1 LSTRPIRDRREYKG
15 ACMGIVKK
23 IVFGDPSFTESQEKK
38 RKLFM
43 YLVSGGI
50 TTVANWVVYIVFDLL
65 VQSDMMVTMF
75 GSEFSLK
82 IAVKQIVG
90 WIVAVTVAYI
100 LNRITVFRS
109 KGNVI
114 RELLSFA
121 GARVLS
127 FLVLELG
134 VMYLMVWACEAIT
147 GLPASTPMFMI
158 ASFAFTYDYLVK
170 LINCVFVVIANYVLS
185 KIMVFRKKDMVDYNA
200 DKKEGE
206 ENA

>member
-1 LSTRPIRDRREYKG
+1 
-15 ACMGIVKK
+15 MGIVKK

-43 YLVSGGI
+43 YLVSGGL
-50 TTVANWVVYIVFDLL
+50 TTAANWIVYILFDLL
-65 VQSDMMVTMF
+65 VQSDMMVTLF
-75 GSEFSLK
+75 GNEFSLK

-114 RELLSFA
+114 RELFTFA

-134 VMYLMVWACEAIT
+134 VMYLMIWACEAIT
-147 GLPASTPMFMI
+147 GQPASTPMFMI

-170 LINCVFVVIANYVLS
+170 LINCVFVVIANYLLS

-200 DKKEGE
+200 KAKEGE
-206 ENA
+206 DNA

>member
-1 LSTRPIRDRREYKG
+1 
-15 ACMGIVKK
+15 MGIVKK

-43 YLVSGGI
+43 YLVSGGL
-50 TTVANWVVYIVFDLL
+50 TTAANWIVYILFDLL
-65 VQSDMMVTMF
+65 VQSDMMVTLF
-75 GSEFSLK
+75 GNEFSLK

-114 RELLSFA
+114 RELFTFA

-134 VMYLMVWACEAIT
+134 VMYLMIWACEAIM
-147 GLPASTPMFMI
+147 GQPASTPMFMI

-200 DKKEGE
+200 KEKEGE
-206 ENA
+206 DNA

>member
-1 LSTRPIRDRREYKG
+1 
-15 ACMGIVKK
+15 MGIVKK

-114 RELLSFA
+114 RELFTFA

-127 FLVLELG
+127 FVVLELG

-147 GLPASTPMFMI
+147 GQPVSTPMFMI
-158 ASFAFTYDYLVK
+158 AAFAFTYDYLVK

>member
-1 LSTRPIRDRREYKG
+1 
-15 ACMGIVKK
+15 MGIVKK

-43 YLVSGGI
+43 YLVSGGL
-50 TTVANWVVYIVFDLL
+50 TTAANWIVYILFDLL
-65 VQSDMMVTMF
+65 VQSDMMVTLF
-75 GSEFSLK
+75 GNEFSLK
-82 IAVKQIVG
+82 IAAKQIVG

-114 RELLSFA
+114 RELFTFA

-127 FLVLELG
+127 FLVLEVG
-134 VMYLMVWACEAIT
+134 VMYLMIWAWEAIT
-147 GLPASTPMFMI
+147 GQPASTPMFMI

-200 DKKEGE
+200 KAKEGE
-206 ENA
+206 DNA

>member
-1 LSTRPIRDRREYKG
+1 
-15 ACMGIVKK
+15 MGIVKK

-43 YLVSGGI
+43 YLVSGGL
-50 TTVANWVVYIVFDLL
+50 TTAANWIVYILFDLL
-65 VQSDMMVTMF
+65 VQSDMMVTLF
-75 GSEFSLK
+75 GNEFSMK

-114 RELLSFA
+114 RELFTFA

-134 VMYLMVWACEAIT
+134 VMYLMIWACEAIT
-147 GLPASTPMFMI
+147 GQPASTPMFMI

-200 DKKEGE
+200 KAKEGE
-206 ENA
+206 DNA

>member
-1 LSTRPIRDRREYKG
+1 
-15 ACMGIVKK
+15 MGIVKK

-38 RKLFM
+38 RKIFM
-43 YLVSGGI
+43 YLVSGGL
-50 TTVANWVVYIVFDLL
+50 TTAANWIVYILFDLL
-65 VQSDMMVTMF
+65 VQSDMMVTLF
-75 GSEFSLK
+75 GNEFSLK

-114 RELLSFA
+114 RELFTFA

-134 VMYLMVWACEAIT
+134 VMYLMIWACEAIT
-147 GLPASTPMFMI
+147 GQPASTPMFMI

-200 DKKEGE
+200 KAKEGE
-206 ENA
+206 DNA

>member
-1 LSTRPIRDRREYKG
+1 MSFI
-15 ACMGIVKK
+15 KK

-43 YLVSGGI
+43 YLVSGGL
-50 TTVANWVVYIVFDLL
+50 TTASNWLVYIVFDLL
-65 VQSDMMVTMF
+65 VKSDMMVTLF
-75 GSEFSLK
+75 GLEFSLK

-90 WIVAVTVAYI
+90 WIVAVTVAYF

-109 KGNVI
+109 KGNI
-114 RELLSFA
+114 LRELITFA

-134 VMYLMVWACEAIT
+134 VMYLMIWACESIT
-147 GLPASTPMFMI
+147 GVPAQTPMFMI

-185 KIMVFRKKDMVDYNA
+185 KLMVFKKKDMVDYNA
-200 DKKEGE
+200 EKKEGE
-206 ENA
+206 DNV

>member
-1 LSTRPIRDRREYKG
+1 
-15 ACMGIVKK
+15 MGIVKK

-43 YLVSGGI
+43 YLVSGGL
-50 TTVANWVVYIVFDLL
+50 TTAANWIVYIVFDLL
-65 VQSDMMVTMF
+65 VQSDMMVTLF
-75 GSEFSLK
+75 GNEFSLK
-82 IAVKQIVG
+82 IAAKQIVG
-90 WIVAVTVAYI
+90 WVVAVTVAYI

-147 GLPASTPMFMI
+147 GVPASTPMFMI

-200 DKKEGE
+200 KAKEGE
-206 ENA
+206 DNA

>member
-1 LSTRPIRDRREYKG
+1 
-15 ACMGIVKK
+15 MGIIKK

-43 YLVSGGI
+43 YLVSGGL
-50 TTVANWVVYIVFDLL
+50 TTAANWIVYILFDLL
-65 VQSDMMVTMF
+65 VKSDMRLSVLGF
-75 GSEFSLK
+75 DFSLK

-90 WIVAVTVAYI
+90 WIVAVIVAYF

-109 KGNVI
+109 KGSI
-114 RELLSFA
+114 LRELITFA

-127 FLVLELG
+127 FVVLELG
-134 VMYLMVWACEAIT
+134 VMYLMVWICELIT
-147 GLPASTPMFMI
+147 KVPVETPMTYI
-158 ASFAFTYDYLVK
+158 GSFAFTYDYLVK

-200 DKKEGE
+200 KTEQKPEEASSGKET
-206 ENA
+206 ADA

>member
-1 LSTRPIRDRREYKG
+1 
-15 ACMGIVKK
+15 MGIIKK

-43 YLVSGGI
+43 YLVSGGL
-50 TTVANWVVYIVFDLL
+50 TTAANWIVYILFDLL
-65 VQSDMMVTMF
+65 VKSDMSLSVLGF
-75 GSEFSLK
+75 DFSLK

-90 WIVAVTVAYI
+90 WIVAVIVAYF

-109 KGNVI
+109 KGSI
-114 RELLSFA
+114 LRELITFA

-127 FLVLELG
+127 FVVLELG
-134 VMYLMVWACEAIT
+134 VMYLMVWICELIT
-147 GLPASTPMFMI
+147 KVPVETPMTYI
-158 ASFAFTYDYLVK
+158 GSFAFTYDYLVK

-200 DKKEGE
+200 KTEQKPEEASSGKET
-206 ENA
+206 ADA

>member
-1 LSTRPIRDRREYKG
+1 
-15 ACMGIVKK
+15 MGLIKK
-23 IVFGDPSFTESQEKK
+23 IMFGDPGFTESQEKK

-43 YLVSGGI
+43 YLVSGGL
-50 TTVANWVVYIVFDLL
+50 TTVANWVVYIIFDLA
-65 VQSDMMVTMF
+65 VKSDMMVNLF

-82 IAVKQIVG
+82 IAAKQIVG

-100 LNRITVFRS
+100 LNRVTVFRS
-109 KGNVI
+109 KGNI
-114 RELLSFA
+114 FRELISFA

-127 FLVLELG
+127 FVVLELG

-147 GLPASTPMFMI
+147 GVPVSTAMFMI
-158 ASFAFTYDYLVK
+158 GSFAFTYDYLVK

-185 KIMVFRKKDMVDYNA
+185 KLMVFKKKDMVDYN
-200 DKKEGE
+200 KETKEGE

>member
-1 LSTRPIRDRREYKG
+1 
-15 ACMGIVKK
+15 MGIVKK

-43 YLVSGGI
+43 YLVSGGL
-50 TTVANWVVYIVFDLL
+50 TTAANWIVYILFDLL
-65 VQSDMMVTMF
+65 VQSDMMVTLF
-75 GSEFSLK
+75 GNEFSLK
-82 IAVKQIVG
+82 IAAKQIVG

-114 RELLSFA
+114 RELFTFA

-134 VMYLMVWACEAIT
+134 VMYLMIWACEAIT
-147 GLPASTPMFMI
+147 GQPASTPMFMI

-185 KIMVFRKKDMVDYNA
+185 KIMVFRKKDMVDYNSKA
-200 DKKEGE
+200 KEGE
-206 ENA
+206 DNA

>member
-1 LSTRPIRDRREYKG
+1 
-15 ACMGIVKK
+15 MGIVKK

-43 YLVSGGI
+43 YLVSGGL
-50 TTVANWVVYIVFDLL
+50 TTAANWIVYILFDLL
-65 VQSDMMVTMF
+65 VQSDMMVTLF
-75 GSEFSLK
+75 GNEFSLK

-114 RELLSFA
+114 RELFTFA

-134 VMYLMVWACEAIT
+134 VMYLMIWACEAIT
-147 GLPASTPMFMI
+147 GQPASTPMFMK

-200 DKKEGE
+200 KAKEGE
-206 ENA
+206 DNA

>member
-1 LSTRPIRDRREYKG
+1 
-15 ACMGIVKK
+15 MGIVKK
-23 IVFGDPSFTESQEKK
+23 IVFGDPSFTDSQEKK

-43 YLVSGGI
+43 YLVSGGL
-50 TTVANWVVYIVFDLL
+50 TTAANWIVYILFDLL
-65 VQSDMMVTMF
+65 VQSDMMVTLF
-75 GSEFSLK
+75 GNEFSLK

-114 RELLSFA
+114 RELFTFA

-134 VMYLMVWACEAIT
+134 VMYLMIWTCEAIT
-147 GLPASTPMFMI
+147 GQPASTPMFMI

-200 DKKEGE
+200 KAKEGE
-206 ENA
+206 DNA

>member
-1 LSTRPIRDRREYKG
+1 
-15 ACMGIVKK
+15 MGIVKK

-43 YLVSGGI
+43 YLVSGGL
-50 TTVANWVVYIVFDLL
+50 TTAANWIVYILFDLL
-65 VQSDMMVTMF
+65 VQSDMMVTLF
-75 GSEFSLK
+75 GNEFSLK

-114 RELLSFA
+114 RELFTFA

-134 VMYLMVWACEAIT
+134 VMYLMIWACEAIT
-147 GLPASTPMFMI
+147 GQPASTPMFMI

-200 DKKEGE
+200 KAKEGE
-206 ENA
+206 DNA

>member
-1 LSTRPIRDRREYKG
+1 
-15 ACMGIVKK
+15 MGIVKK

-43 YLVSGGI
+43 YLVSGGL
-50 TTVANWVVYIVFDLL
+50 TTAANWIVYILFDLL
-65 VQSDMMVTMF
+65 VQSDMMVTLF
-75 GSEFSLK
+75 GNEFSLK

-114 RELLSFA
+114 RELFTFA

-134 VMYLMVWACEAIT
+134 VMYLMIWACEAIT
-147 GLPASTPMFMI
+147 VQPASTPMFVI

-200 DKKEGE
+200 KAKEGE
-206 ENA
+206 DNA

>member
-1 LSTRPIRDRREYKG
+1 
-15 ACMGIVKK
+15 MGIVKK

-43 YLVSGGI
+43 YLVSGGL
-50 TTVANWVVYIVFDLL
+50 TTAANWIVYIVFDLL
-65 VQSDMMVTMF
+65 VQSDMMVTLF
-75 GSEFSLK
+75 GNEFSLK
-82 IAVKQIVG
+82 IAAKQIVG

-114 RELLSFA
+114 RELFTFA

-134 VMYLMVWACEAIT
+134 VMYLMIWACEAIT
-147 GLPASTPMFMI
+147 GQPASAPMFMI

-200 DKKEGE
+200 KAKEGE
-206 ENA
+206 DNA

>member
-1 LSTRPIRDRREYKG
+1 
-15 ACMGIVKK
+15 MGIVKK

-43 YLVSGGI
+43 YLVSGGL
-50 TTVANWVVYIVFDLL
+50 TTAANWIVYIVFDLL
-65 VQSDMMVTMF
+65 VQSDMMVTLF
-75 GSEFSLK
+75 GNEFSLK
-82 IAVKQIVG
+82 IAAKQIVG

-114 RELLSFA
+114 RELFTFA

-134 VMYLMVWACEAIT
+134 VMYLMIWACEAIT
-147 GLPASTPMFMI
+147 GQPASTPMFMI

-200 DKKEGE
+200 KAKEGE
-206 ENA
+206 DNA

>member
-1 LSTRPIRDRREYKG
+1 
-15 ACMGIVKK
+15 MGIVKK

-43 YLVSGGI
+43 YLVSGGL
-50 TTVANWVVYIVFDLL
+50 TTAANWIVYILFDLL
-65 VQSDMMVTMF
+65 VQSDMMVTLF
-75 GSEFSLK
+75 GNEFSLK
-82 IAVKQIVG
+82 IAAKQIVG

-114 RELLSFA
+114 RELISFA

-134 VMYLMVWACEAIT
+134 VMYLMIWACEAIT
-147 GLPASTPMFMI
+147 GQPASTPMFMI

-200 DKKEGE
+200 KAKEGE
-206 ENA
+206 DNA

>member
-1 LSTRPIRDRREYKG
+1 MD
-15 ACMGIVKK
+15 IVKK

-43 YLVSGGI
+43 YLVSGGL
-50 TTVANWVVYIVFDLL
+50 TTAANWIVYILFDLL
-65 VQSDMMVTMF
+65 VQSDMMVTLF
-75 GSEFSLK
+75 GNEFSLK

-114 RELLSFA
+114 RELFTFA

-134 VMYLMVWACEAIT
+134 VMYLMIWACEAIT
-147 GLPASTPMFMI
+147 GQPASTPMFMI

-200 DKKEGE
+200 KAKEGE
-206 ENA
+206 DNA